1 MIDSSN
7 KASVSSSPA
16 KTISIVIPV
25 YNEEDVLDEL
35 IRRLKAIMDL
45 CDRYRF
51 EAIMVENGSHDS
63 SFEKLMTAHVEDPRF
78 KVLQLSR
85 NFGCDGGIAAGL
97 QYVKGDAA
105 VIMNA
110 DLQDPPEMIPLFI
123 AEWEDGFEI
132 VYGVIQKREGVSF
145 VRRVL
150 SSLAYKL
157 IFFLT
162 NKTMPKNASDFRLID
177 RKVCLVVN
185 RMKEKDK
192 YLRGVIAWTGFK
204 QRGIPF
210 ERPPRFAGETK
221 AGMRTALKVALNG
234 IFSFS
239 YVPLHLATLTGF
251 AVSLFTF
258 ALIIAELWLYLMYG
272 RIVPGFTTTIVL
284 MLFLFGALFAFLG
297 ILGVYVGRIYEEV
310 KQRPDYIVRQA
321 IGFE

>member
-1 MIDSSN
+1 MIDFSNESHGTSSRE
-7 KASVSSSPA
+7 AL
-16 KTISIVIPV
+16 ISIVIPV
-25 YNEEDVLDEL
+25 YNEEKVIGEL
-35 IRRLKAIMDL
+35 KKRLQAIMDL
-45 CDRYRF
+45 CDRYKF
-51 EAIMVENGSHDS
+51 EVIMVENGSHDS
-63 SFEKLMTAHVEDPRF
+63 SFEKLMTAHVEDSRF

-85 NFGCDGGIAAGL
+85 NFSMEGSIAAGL
-97 QYVKGDAA
+97 QYVKGDAV

-110 DLQDPPEMIPLFI
+110 DLQDPPEMIPRFV
-123 AEWEDGFEI
+123 AKWEDGFEI
-132 VYGVIQKREGVSF
+132 VCGIIQKREGVSF

-162 NKTMPKNASDFRLID
+162 NKAMPKNVSDFRLID

-185 RMKEKDK
+185 SMKERDK

-204 QRGIPF
+204 QTGIPF
-210 ERPPRFAGETK
+210 DRPPRFAGETK
-221 AGMRTALKVALNG
+221 FGMRAAFKVALNG

-251 AVSLFTF
+251 VISMFTF
-258 ALIIAELWLYLMYG
+258 ALIIIELWLYLTQG
-272 RIVPGFTTTIVL
+272 RIVPGFTSTIVL
-284 MLFLFGALFAFLG
+284 LLFLFGALFGFLG

-310 KQRPDYIVRQA
+310 KQGPNYIVREA